1 MCLLSIL
8 LMDVAERLALS
19 GLAAGHLLALSAT
32 GALLALGVASLL
44 PLELLLV
51 RDGGHHVAVVVFRLE
66 LLYGSHRRGA
76 VALPQSVGHLGQLL
90 DVGQLRTGQ
99 VGLYGHRQPHGEG
112 TPE

>member
-1 MCLLSIL
+1 MGLLPIL

-51 RDGGHHVAVVVFRLE
+51 RDGGHHVTVVVFRLE

-76 VALPQSVGHLGQLL
+76 VALPQSVGHLL
-90 DVGQLRTGQ
+90 DVSQLCTGQ